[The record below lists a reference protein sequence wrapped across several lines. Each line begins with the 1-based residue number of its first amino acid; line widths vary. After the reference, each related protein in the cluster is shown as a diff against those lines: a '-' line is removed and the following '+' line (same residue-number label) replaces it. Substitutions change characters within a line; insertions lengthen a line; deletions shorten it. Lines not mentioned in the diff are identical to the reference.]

1 MRKLFSFLLSFLLV
15 VMIGSYA
22 EALTFTFSDQDY
34 LGGASWGTM
43 DITVMN
49 ASTLQVWYSAT
60 SAPTIPA
67 GSQVTGFGFTFNPEA
82 TLPNAVGNPADGK
95 FSNDLNDL
103 DWIKLENLNAIPNP
117 ANGDEF
123 NPEIKKFDYVFG
135 VTEGQANT
143 INPPGIFAGQSDVF
157 ELTFSGL
164 DLTSIDLSMFVSLT
178 GIRLQSLPSNIN
190 GGSLF
195 LVGKPDDDTPLSQV
209 PEPGTLLLLG
219 AGLIG
224 LLGFGRKL
232 RK

>member
-1 MRKLFSFLLSFLLV
+1 MKKLLSFLLCFLLV
-15 VMIGSYA
+15 GMIGSYA

-34 LGGASWGTM
+34 LDGASWGTM
-43 DITVMN
+43 DITAIG
-49 ASTLQVWYSAT
+49 ASTLQVWYNAT

-67 GSQVTGFGFTFNPEA
+67 GSQVTGFGFTFNPEG
-82 TLPNAVGNPADGK
+82 TLPNGVTNPLDVT
-95 FSNDLNDL
+95 FSTDLDEL
-103 DWIKLENLNAIPNP
+103 DWIKLNNLSAIPNP
-117 ANGDEF
+117 ENGNEF
-123 NPEIKKFDYVFG
+123 NPNITKFDYVFG
-135 VTEGQANT
+135 VTEGNDNN
-143 INPPGIFAGQSDVF
+143 INPPGILVGQSDVF
-157 ELTFSGL
+157 YLDFSGVDFTAL
-164 DLTSIDLSMFVSLT
+164 DLSTFVSLT

-195 LVGKPDDDTPLSQV
+195 LVGKPEVPEAEV